1 MSNEEL
7 VRGVKTFF
15 RGEIHNESAVLDT
28 YSRDASLFKVRPA
41 LVLFPRDAT
50 DIARL
55 VEFVGR
61 EKAENPELSI
71 TVRAAGTCMSGGSL
85 NESIILDLTKFMTGV
100 IKINESDRTV
110 TVLPGTYYRDFEKV
124 TLAKSLIMPSFPAS
138 KDLCAVGGMVGNNAG
153 GERTLSYGKT
163 EDYIESLKIILSDGK
178 EYLIKS
184 LARIELET
192 KISQSDFEGE
202 LYRKVFKLVT
212 DNEAR
217 LKEAKPKVSKNSA
230 GYYLWNVWSSN
241 DQTFNFCKLIVG
253 SQGTLGIVTEITFR
267 LVPVKKISKLLVIF
281 LKDLNSLARLVNELL
296 PLKPASI
303 ESYDDNT
310 IKLALRFW
318 WGIMKAMKAKRFF
331 KLITSFLPEVSFL
344 LRGGLPKLVV
354 LAEFSGDNEAEIDQ
368 SLAEAAERVTT
379 LGLMNRITKT
389 EEEASKYWTIRH
401 ESFNLLRQHVKGK
414 RTAPFIDDIIVRP
427 EFLPEFLPQLTAI
440 LDRYHFWYTIA
451 GHAGDG
457 NFHII
462 PLMGP
467 EELKDKKVITEVSDL
482 VYDLVIKYH
491 GSITAEHNDGIVR
504 TPYLEKLYGPEII
517 ALFRETKNIFDPQ
530 NIFNP
535 GKKVGG
541 TLEYLTAHLSP
552 TV

>member
-28 YSRDASLFKVRPA
+28 YSRDASLLKVRPA

-55 VEFVGR
+55 VEYVAR
-61 EKAENPELSI
+61 EKGSHPELSI
-71 TVRAAGTCMSGGSL
+71 TARAAGTCMSGGSL
-85 NESIILDLTKFMTGV
+85 NESIILDVTKFMTGV
-100 IKINESDRTV
+100 IKVDEGAKTA
-110 TVLPGTYYRDFEKV
+110 TVLPGTYYRDFEKL
-124 TLAKSLIMPSFPAS
+124 TLSKGLVMPSFPAS

-178 EYLIKS
+178 EYLIKTLS
-184 LARIELET
+184 RSELES
-192 KISQSDFEGE
+192 KLAQQDFEGE
-202 LYRKVFKLVT
+202 LYRKMFKLVT
-212 DNEAR
+212 ENEAK

-230 GYYLWNVWSSN
+230 GYYLWNVWNSN

-267 LVPVKKISKLLVIF
+267 LVPIRKISKLLVIF
-281 LKDLNSLARLVNELL
+281 LKDLSPLAKLVNELL
-296 PLKPASI
+296 PLKPSSI

-331 KLITSFLPEVSFL
+331 KLITSFIPEVSFL
-344 LRGGLPKLVV
+344 IRGGLPKLVV
-354 LAEFSGDNEAEIDQ
+354 LAEFSGDDEAEIDR
-368 SLAEAAERVTT
+368 SLAAAAKHVTS
-379 LGLMNRITKT
+379 LGLMNRATKT

-414 RTAPFIDDIIVRP
+414 RTAPFVDDIVVRP
-427 EFLPEFLPQLTAI
+427 EFLPEFLPKLITI
-440 LDRYHFWYTIA
+440 LDQYHLWYTIA

-467 EELKDKKVITEVSDL
+467 AELQNKKVITEVSDL
-482 VYDLVIKYH
+482 VYDLVATYH
-491 GSITAEHNDGIVR
+491 GSITAEHNDGIIR
-504 TPYLEKLYGPEII
+504 TPYLGKIFSPEILD
-517 ALFRETKNIFDPQ
+517 LFRETKNIFDPL
-530 NIFNP
+530 NLFNP

-541 TLEYLTAHLSP
+541 SIEYLTTHLSP

>member
-1 MSNEEL
+1 MSTDEL
-7 VRGVKTFF
+7 ARGIKTFF
-15 RGEIHNESAVLDT
+15 RGEAHTEPAVLDI

-50 DIARL
+50 DIERL
-55 VEFVGR
+55 VQFI
-61 EKAENPELSI
+61 KAEKNKSPELSI

-85 NESIILDLTKFMTGV
+85 NESIILDVTKFMRGV
-100 IKINESDRTV
+100 TAVTDESATA
-110 TVLPGTYYRDFEKV
+110 LPGTFYRDFEKA
-124 TLAKSLIMPSFPAS
+124 TLARGRIMPSYPAS
-138 KDLCAVGGMVGNNAG
+138 KELCAIGGMVGNNAG
-153 GERTLSYGKT
+153 GEKTLAYGKT
-163 EDYIESLKIILSDGK
+163 EDYIDSLKIILSDGH
-178 EYLIKS
+178 EYLVKP
-184 LARIELET
+184 LDRTQLDLKMAQT
-192 KISQSDFEGE
+192 NFEGE

-212 DNEAR
+212 EHEAE
-217 LKEAKPKVSKNSA
+217 LQAAKPKVTKNSA
-230 GYYLWNVWSSN
+230 GYYLWNVWN
-241 DQTFNFCKLIVG
+241 QQTFNLCKLIVG

-267 LVPVKKISKLLVIF
+267 LVPVKSISKLLVVF
-281 LKDLNSLARLVNELL
+281 LKNLSPVARLVNELL
-296 PLKPASI
+296 PLKPESI

-318 WGIMKAMKAKRFF
+318 WGIMKAIKVRHFF
-331 KLITSFLPEVSFL
+331 RLIAGFLPEVFL
-344 LRGGLPKLVV
+344 IIRGGWPKLVV
-354 LAEFSGDNEAEIDQ
+354 IVEFSGDDEAKVDQ
-368 SLAEAAERVTT
+368 SLVEASKRVAKLGLLHRVT
-379 LGLMNRITKT
+379 KT
-389 EEEASKYWTIRH
+389 DEEEAGYWTIRR
-401 ESFNLLRQHVKGK
+401 ESFNLLRHHVKGK

-427 EFLPEFLPQLTAI
+427 EFLPEFLPKLTAI
-440 LDRYHFWYTIA
+440 LDRYRLWYTIA

-467 EELKDKKVITEVSDL
+467 EELKDPKVITEVSSL
-482 VYDLVIKYH
+482 VYDLVISYH

-504 TPYLEKLYGPEII
+504 TPYLEKLYGSKICE
-517 ALFRETKNIFDPQ
+517 LFRQTKAIFDPQ

>member
-1 MSNEEL
+1 MLNEEL

-15 RGEIHNESAVLDT
+15 RGEVHSESTALDK

-55 VEFVGR
+55 VEFIAR
-61 EKAENPELSI
+61 EKGNNPELSI

-85 NESIILDLTKFMTGV
+85 NESIILDVTKFMTGM
-100 IKINESDRTV
+100 IKIDEREKTA
-110 TVLPGTYYRDFEKV
+110 TVLPGTYYRDFEKL
-124 TLAKSLIMPSFPAS
+124 TLAKGLVMPSFPAS
-138 KDLCAVGGMVGNNAG
+138 KELCAVGGMVGNNAG

-163 EDYIESLKIILSDGK
+163 EDYIDSLKLILSDGK

-184 LARIELET
+184 LNRPELEA
-192 KISQSDFEGE
+192 KMAQLDFEGE
-202 LYRKVFKLVT
+202 LYRNIFKLIT
-212 DNEAR
+212 ENESK

-230 GYYLWNVWSSN
+230 GYYLWNVWKAN
-241 DQTFNFCKLIVG
+241 EQTFNFCKLIVG

-267 LVPVKKISKLLVIF
+267 LVSVKKISKLLVIF
-281 LKDLNSLARLVNELL
+281 LKDLNPLAKLVNEIL

-331 KLITSFLPEVSFL
+331 KLITSFIPEVSFL
-344 LRGGLPKLVV
+344 IRGGLPKLVV
-354 LAEFSGDNEAEIDQ
+354 LAEFSGDDEMKINQ
-368 SLAEAAERVTT
+368 SLAEASKRVTA
-379 LGLMNRITKT
+379 LGLMNRATKT

-440 LDRYHFWYTIA
+440 LDRYHLWYTIA

-467 EELKDKKVITEVSDL
+467 EELKETKVITEVSDL

-491 GSITAEHNDGIVR
+491 GSITAEHNDGIIR
-504 TPYLEKLYGPEII
+504 TPYLEKLYGAEIC
-517 ALFRETKNIFDPQ
+517 ALFRETKNIFDPL

-541 TLEYLTAHLSP
+541 SIEYLTAHLSP